1 MSRNFLILKR
11 EIILNLK
18 RSREDDVNNTVLK
31 VLAEIEEKA
40 RKDFLPS
47 IGPIKGKIIED
58 VIKDNKPK
66 KVLEVGT
73 LHGYSA
79 ILIANTMLGYLYG
92 KQNIDIDS
100 KSNEPI
106 LISVEKD
113 EKLATIARNNI
124 ENSGLSKLIQV
135 INGDAIE
142 EIPKLKSK
150 FSMIFL
156 DAIKSEYLKYLQL
169 IEEGSLLTKR
179 AVVIADNVILY
190 ENEMKDY
197 LDYVRNSGKYISSTT
212 KTTLEF
218 TKNVSDALEVS
229 VNVIL

>member
-1 MSRNFLILKR
+1 MSRNSLILKR
-11 EIILNLK
+11 EIILVLK
-18 RSREDDVNNTVLK
+18 RSRGDDVNNTVVK
-31 VLAEIEEKA
+31 VLAEIEERA

-58 VIKDNKPK
+58 LIKDSKPK

-79 ILIANTMLGYLYG
+79 ILIANTMLGYIYG
-92 KQNIDIDS
+92 KENIEIDS

-124 ENSGLSKLIQV
+124 ENSRLSNLIQV

-142 EIPKLKSK
+142 EIPKLKST

-169 IEEGSLLTKR
+169 IEEYGLLDKR
-179 AVVIADNVILY
+179 AVVIADNVIMY
-190 ENEMKDY
+190 QNEMKDY

>member
-1 MSRNFLILKR
+1 
-11 EIILNLK
+11 LK

-92 KQNIDIDS
+92 KQNMDIDS

-124 ENSGLSKLIQV
+124 ENSGFSKLIQV

-197 LDYVRNSGKYISSTT
+197 LDYVRNSGKYISRTT